1 MLPWRVQS
9 HRLAEAFRTDPAF
22 RNRMLAFVVAMVL
35 LVGSFAKGV
44 ELTVKIGGDDT
55 QALAAGVP
63 GTVLADGSVVNDD
76 GTITAPDGTTVTT
89 TGDGTLPSP
98 SLSGAGARSAAGGGA
113 SGGGA
118 TAAAGGGAA
127 PAAAASAGDPTRDP
141 KHFGTY
147 PSNPACRGARL
158 SDTDQG
164 VTADTIKLG
173 FLVANLNELNAAGF
187 QVGIAGDS
195 DKIINAWVNA
205 INEAGGIACRKVEWV
220 KETFDVLS
228 VDDMIA
234 KCKAMTEDHKVFAV
248 MTTGGY
254 DSVAQLCIAKDHQTP
269 FINPE
274 PEPEQWYRD
283 AAPYLWNLLMS
294 KDRMHR
300 NHIRYLVQSGELV
313 PGKTKVG
320 VVYHGVPN
328 VAPSVEG
335 AMLPELDRLGIKPVK
350 VVSLSSDSQQAL
362 AQINQTVLQFRQA
375 GVEYVLF
382 PMNLIFK
389 TQFLTT
395 AENQGWFPK
404 YTDSD
409 HYFGCFDFTTDTY
422 PERAFEGTKCV
433 SALEI
438 AGMKPD
444 DGRAFL
450 ASHPFAQYADA
461 IYAKTNP
468 EGYGE
473 DQEAAD
479 GQRALHLSLGSII
492 MLFEQ
497 AAERVGPNITRP
509 AWGESMGQTGEF
521 RQVPSPTPLT
531 FGPEKWDG
539 PNRIAVVE
547 WRGAAGDG
555 WNERSFRR
563 IRDPLD
569 ALA

>member
-1 MLPWRVQS
+1 MLPWRVQTQ
-9 HRLAEAFRTDPAF
+9 RLAEAFRNDPAF
-22 RNRMLAFVVAMVL
+22 RNRMLAFVVALVVL
-35 LVGSFAKGV
+35 IGSFAKGV
-44 ELTVKIGGDDT
+44 ELTVKIGGDDS
-55 QALAAGVP
+55 AAAVAAGVP
-63 GTVLADGSVVNDD
+63 GTVLADGSVVNED

-89 TGDGTLPSP
+89 SASGSAPAPGLTKGSGGT
-98 SLSGAGARSAAGGGA
+98 ATTAAGGGA
-113 SGGGA
+113 TSGGGA
-118 TAAAGGGAA
+118 RAAAAGSDA
-127 PAAAASAGDPTRDP
+127 TRDP
-141 KHFGTY
+141 NHIGTY
-147 PSNPACRGARL
+147 PSNPACDGARL

-164 VTADTIKLG
+164 VTKDTVKIG

-283 AAPYLWNLLMS
+283 AAPYLWNLLMT

-300 NHIRYLVQSGELV
+300 NHVRYLVQSGELV

-335 AMLPELDRLGIKPVK
+335 TMLPELERLGVKPVK

-444 DGRAFL
+444 EGRAYL
-450 ASHPFAQYADA
+450 ASNPFVQYADA

-479 GQRALHLSLGSII
+479 GQRALHISLGSII

-497 AAERVGPNITRP
+497 AAERVGPNITRA

-547 WRGAAGDG
+547 WHAAAGDG
-555 WNERSFRR
+555 WSERMFRR
-563 IRDPLD
+563 IREPMD